1 MIFEVII
8 QKQIHIPNAEMS
20 KALSQKGKKK
30 KHFYIQNFKLVD
42 SMSFTFVSLC
52 IIFDVF
58 LAFNLK
64 KKLIYKR
71 YCAFI

>member
-1 MIFEVII
+1 MPRCRI
-8 QKQIHIPNAEMS
+8 QSIKRKNRN
-20 KALSQKGKKK
+20 
-30 KHFYIQNFKLVD
+30 FYIQNFKLVD

-64 KKLIYKR
+64 K
-71 YCAFI
+71 